1 MIGIQNETNKYCIY
15 FYSFIIINKF
25 INLFILLNLYK
36 IRILIINF
44 IKKFKFISKIK
55 NFNFKIILKKKFS
68 YKKNIF
74 FLIKG

>member
-36 IRILIINF
+36 IRIFFKELIYNLEYYLLLFQVIHIYYLF
-44 IKKFKFISKIK
+44 
-55 NFNFKIILKKKFS
+55 
-68 YKKNIF
+68 
-74 FLIKG
+74 